1 MLLERRGS
9 IVSHLVTN
17 RAVDS
22 HNVFIGHCNSVPKRI
37 CIGVSIANRQ
47 HHEVPGLD
55 CKPVA
60 TVWWNSGWGQRGC
73 QWQSLMGQKDMGR
86 CLPPPSIGGPFSGMG
101 QFQHTVKNNDR
112 QCWSLGGAHLG
123 LASARRAASRVCDHF
138 VQPDECAAGATR
150 QHSLAPRHQ
159 PCSGQSQ
166 CFHRSL
172 QQRTQADLH
181 RRQHCQSPA
190 PRSPWAGL
198 QTGGNGLVEFRM
210 GPTGVSVAIV
220 DGSKRHGQVST
231 PPIYWRAIFGNGS
244 ISFGQVSTPFMR
256 CESKM
261 CGQVSTPLGGWW
273 IKNQKRYGQAPTPCR
288 GWQLKKDMDRR
299 PPLAGVG
306 DSKKTWTGVHPLQG
320 LVTQKRHGQ
329 APTPCRGW

>member
-1 MLLERRGS
+1 MRIRSDGVPTHRRKAETGC
-9 IVSHLVTN
+9 VSRRSPFVHCTTAMAPLTAATKPNGAPSASSAVSATQSPLVTAK
-17 RAVDS
+17 RAPGRV
-22 HNVFIGHCNSVPKRI
+22 GR
-37 CIGVSIANRQ
+37 GWVSGKD
-47 HHEVPGLD
+47 V
-55 CKPVA
+55 
-60 TVWWNSGWGQRGC
+60 
-73 QWQSLMGQKDMGR
+73 MG
-86 CLPPPSIGGPFSGMG
+86 
-101 QFQHTVKNNDR
+101 QHTVKNNDR

-220 DGSKRHGQVST
+220 DGSKRCGQVST
-231 PPIYWRAIFGNGS
+231 PPIY
-244 ISFGQVSTPFMR
+244 
-256 CESKM
+256 
-261 CGQVSTPLGGWW
+261 
-273 IKNQKRYGQAPTPCR
+273 
-288 GWQLKKDMDRR
+288 
-299 PPLAGVG
+299 
-306 DSKKTWTGVHPLQG
+306 
-320 LVTQKRHGQ
+320 
-329 APTPCRGW
+329 